1 MILEAYKSVIN
12 QPESLNFR
20 PWLTRVEYTYLYDK
34 TLTLYL
40 IDLESLNTVKFY
52 RNPNIDCI

>member
-1 MILEAYKSVIN
+1 MILEANKSVIN

-20 PWLTRVEYTYLYDK
+20 PWLTRVEYTYVYDK

-40 IDLESLNTVKFY
+40 IPLE
-52 RNPNIDCI
+52 IDCI